1 MATKS
6 SYTPVTL
13 PNPGRNRW
21 QRVLFE
27 ALRPAID
34 MGLGLRKLNEIYRD
48 EVLTTDESLPPGE
61 RFLRGFNAGYLTG
74 DEELARIPKTGPL
87 VVVANH
93 AFGGLDAMV
102 LDDLVAKVRPDVRF
116 IANSILAEV
125 PAIGPRIFPVDPF
138 GGRDAARRN
147 AGSLR
152 RAKAWIADGGSLAVF
167 PAGEVAHSTWK
178 RLAVT
183 DPPWNPIIARLIKST
198 GATVV
203 PVFFEGRN
211 SLLFQ
216 AAGLIHAHL
225 RSVLLGRELLRI
237 RGRRTRVAIG
247 TPLRVDELDRFA
259 APEDLIEF
267 LRLRT
272 FVLRSRLE
280 RESSE
285 ESRRLHSIVRSIPLR
300 SRKPEPVRMEP
311 VATTPTHD
319 PDQLASEILALPPE
333 QILVK
338 RGDQRVVYA
347 EADQIPM
354 VLQEIGR
361 LRELSFRAV
370 GEGTGRS
377 IDLDDYDPSYLHL
390 ILWDERTSSVIGSY
404 RLGRTDQII
413 DCHGIDGLYT
423 RTLFDYDESLI
434 RELGPSL
441 EMGRSFVHPDHQRR
455 VEPLMLL
462 WKGIARYSGRFPK
475 YRRLFGPVSISAEYH
490 ATSTRLLLSFLKAT
504 KRISRLEGLVRPRN
518 PVNIDQPRDWDP
530 SSLRSVRKLNDI
542 DELVKEIEQGERSV
556 PVLVRQ
562 YLKLNAVFLGFNVD
576 PEFSN
581 VVDGLVLVDLFRM
594 NPRLLRFY
602 MGEDLVDDFVALHS
616 TRVGVEEPAHTLEP
630 IV

>member
-1 MATKS
+1 MASKS

-21 QRVLFE
+21 QQLLFE

-34 MGLGLRKLNEIYRD
+34 VGLGLRKLNQIYRD

-74 DEELARIPKTGPL
+74 DDELARIPKTGPL

-93 AFGGLDAMV
+93 AFGGLDAMI

-198 GATVV
+198 GATV
-203 PVFFEGRN
+203 
-211 SLLFQ
+211 
-216 AAGLIHAHL
+216 GLVHSHL

-280 RESSE
+280 RASSE
-285 ESRRLHSIVRSIPLR
+285 ESRRVHSIVRSIPLR

-311 VATTPTHD
+311 VATVPVHD

-338 RGDQRVVYA
+338 RGDRRVVYA

-390 ILWDERTSSVIGSY
+390 VLWDERNSSVIGSY
-404 RLGRTDQII
+404 RLGRTDEII
-413 DCHGIDGLYT
+413 DRHGIEGLYT

-441 EMGRSFVHPDHQRR
+441 EMGRSFVHPDYQRH

-518 PVNIDQPRDWDP
+518 PVDLDHPRDWDP
-530 SSLRSVRKLNDI
+530 SSLRSVRKLKDI

-602 MGEDLVDDFVALHS
+602 MGEDLVDDFVAIHS
-616 TRVGVEEPAHTLEP
+616 RKIGVEEPAHTLEP